1 MNTEN
6 TTAQWVIILAF
17 AAIYIIWGT
26 TYLAI
31 LIGLED
37 FPPFLMASFR
47 FIIAAFFLLGWSFYK
62 GERKIT
68 FSALKKNFIVGI
80 IVLAGG
86 QGLLIWSEQHIA
98 SGYAAVLG
106 ATLPVWF
113 VLIDVDHW
121 KSCFSNKFIIL
132 GLVLGFVGIVFLFKD
147 QLDIPLVTE
156 EQNNGIIASI
166 AVLLGCMCWVAG
178 TLYYKYKPAP
188 GSISFNLGWQLV
200 CGSVFC
206 FSVSLLTGELSGFSL
221 ASVNMKAWFAVS
233 YLAVAG
239 SVIAFIAYSWL
250 LTKKPAAI
258 VGTYAYV
265 NPVIA
270 VILGWILVN
279 EIISTDQLSGMVLI
293 IISAML
299 INFSKSKLF
308 AKRKKV
314 AAR

>member
-113 VLIDVDHW
+113 VLIDVDHCILRTLSIPYPFHTNI
-121 KSCFSNKFIIL
+121 KNILRIFTPAKFIL
-132 GLVLGFVGIVFLFKD
+132 TVVF
-147 QLDIPLVTE
+147 IR
-156 EQNNGIIASI
+156 I
-166 AVLLGCMCWVAG
+166 
-178 TLYYKYKPAP
+178 
-188 GSISFNLGWQLV
+188 
-200 CGSVFC
+200 
-206 FSVSLLTGELSGFSL
+206 
-221 ASVNMKAWFAVS
+221 
-233 YLAVAG
+233 YLH
-239 SVIAFIAYSWL
+239 Y
-250 LTKKPAAI
+250 
-258 VGTYAYV
+258 
-265 NPVIA
+265 
-270 VILGWILVN
+270 
-279 EIISTDQLSGMVLI
+279 LI
-293 IISAML
+293 Y
-299 INFSKSKLF
+299 F
-308 AKRKKV
+308 
-314 AAR
+314 